1 MLKEFGHE
9 IWTAD
14 GPDVAL
20 VGFRSPTSCRL
31 GLVGD
36 FNAQH
41 HRAFAIARDPSLSP
55 LQPEDRCEVR
65 LDGDAC
71 NGKHRT

>member
-9 IWTAD
+9 ILTAD

-36 FNAQH
+36 FKPSIIAPL
-41 HRAFAIARDPSLSP
+41 RLPAIR
-55 LQPEDRCEVR
+55 R
-65 LDGDAC
+65 
-71 NGKHRT
+71 